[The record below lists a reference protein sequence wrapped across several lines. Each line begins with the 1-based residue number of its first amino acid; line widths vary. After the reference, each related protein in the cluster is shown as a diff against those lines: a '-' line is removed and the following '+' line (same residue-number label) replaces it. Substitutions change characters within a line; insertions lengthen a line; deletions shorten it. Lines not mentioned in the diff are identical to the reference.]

1 MEGNPAKVPI
11 YPGRRIRSYMTL
23 KMNIFFVVLAAG
35 SILAAGCISPQ
46 VSPGISPQVSPTPPV
61 PQGTPVPTTGPAA
74 PLPATTVAIFTRD
87 QVSTLF
93 IDIAFGCDTT
103 RVNKFSPSS
112 DNHMFYSL
120 EGEVGNGDIL
130 FIKNFTK
137 NYNILMSV
145 EAFSDDPLSSQG
157 NPIVI
162 YPLNS
167 LDSLEKSF
175 IACQELDQKS
185 GEPLYIIYKPV
196 IEQPNGRKEVLT
208 KIYLNSDLRGAQ
220 RNHYLERAMLH
231 YLGFPGQ
238 TYSYPDSVF
247 FYNTQSNVDLSTIDV
262 EAVRTMYNPGIYQGM
277 TVDEVRRLL
286 LND

>member
-1 MEGNPAKVPI
+1 M
-11 YPGRRIRSYMTL
+11 ML
-23 KMNIFFVVLAAG
+23 KMNLFLAFLAIG
-35 SILAAGCISPQ
+35 SILFAGCISPQ
-46 VSPGISPQVSPTPPV
+46 DSPGISTQTPPASPV
-61 PQGTPVPTTGPAA
+61 PQNTPVPTTGTAT
-74 PLPATTVAIFTRD
+74 PLPATTVATFTRD
-87 QVSTLF
+87 QVSELF
-93 IDIAFGCDTT
+93 IDIAFGCDNT

-120 EGEVGNGDIL
+120 EGQVRNDDII
-130 FIKNFTK
+130 FMKNFTRS
-137 NYNILMSV
+137 YNRLMSV
-145 EAFSDDPLSSQG
+145 EAFSDDPFSSQG

-185 GEPLYIIYKPV
+185 GVPLYMIYKPI
-196 IEQPNGRKEVLT
+196 IEQPSGRKDVIT
-208 KIYLNSDLRGAQ
+208 KIYLNSDLRGAE

-247 FYNTQSNVDLSTIDV
+247 FYNTQTNVDLSAIDV
-262 EAVRTMYNPGIYQGM
+262 EAVRTMYNPGVYQGM
-277 TVDEVRRLL
+277 TVEEVRRLL
-286 LND
+286 LNN

>member
-1 MEGNPAKVPI
+1 MKLKV
-11 YPGRRIRSYMTL
+11 
-23 KMNIFFVVLAAG
+23 NIFLAFLAIG
-35 SILAAGCISPQ
+35 SILFAGCISQ
-46 VSPGISPQVSPTPPV
+46 QDSTGISTQTPLTSPV
-61 PQGTPVPTTGPAA
+61 PQNTPVQTTGTAA
-74 PLPATTVAIFTRD
+74 PLPVTTIATFTRD
-87 QVSTLF
+87 QVSELF
-93 IDIAFGCDTT
+93 IDIAFGCDNT

-120 EGEVGNGDIL
+120 EGQVRDDDII
-130 FIKNFTK
+130 FMKNFTRS
-137 NYNILMSV
+137 YNRLMSV
-145 EAFSDDPLSSQG
+145 EAFSDDPFSSQG

-185 GEPLYIIYKPV
+185 GVPLYIIYKPI
-196 IEQPNGRKEVLT
+196 IEQPSGRKEVIT
-208 KIYLNSDLRGAQ
+208 KIYLNSDLRGAE

-247 FYNTQSNVDLSTIDV
+247 FYNTQTNVDLSAIDV
-262 EAVRTMYNPGIYQGM
+262 EAVRTMYNPGVYQGM
-277 TVDEVRRLL
+277 TVEEVRRLL
-286 LND
+286 LNN